1 MIMDARKQRNVWKL
15 RSDVLGGQ
23 RISGLSALAESQ
35 VQEYI
40 LVTHQ
45 ETPNKC
51 SGKNSE
57 IDKGDPI
64 NMLGKTNSSKGDL

>member
-1 MIMDARKQRNVWKL
+1 MIMDARKQRNVRKL

-40 LVTHQ
+40 LVLPDYSTHR
-45 ETPNKC
+45 ETLMNV
-51 SGKNSE
+51 SAKNYSY
-57 IDKGDPI
+57 
-64 NMLGKTNSSKGDL
+64 SVAF

>member
-1 MIMDARKQRNVWKL
+1 MIMDARKQRNVRKL

-40 LVTHQ
+40 LVIPDYNTHR
-45 ETPNKC
+45 ETLM
-51 SGKNSE
+51 SFSAKNYSY
-57 IDKGDPI
+57 
-64 NMLGKTNSSKGDL
+64 SVAF